1 MLLHL
6 PDLLEPARLAHIR
19 QRLETAEWGDGRI
32 TAGHQSARAKE
43 NLQLPENSPLASELG
58 ALVLE
63 AVSRDSSFFAA
74 ALPRRIYPPLFNCYR
89 GGGRF
94 GNHID
99 NAVRYDRSQPNRAEP
114 VRTDV
119 SVTIFLSPP
128 EDYDGGELLIEDTFG
143 SQRVKLPAGH
153 AVLYPASSLH
163 QVTAVTRGQRLAAF
177 FWVQSMVRDDGQR
190 RLLFD
195 LDLSIRQLTRDL
207 PDHPSLLGLT
217 GTYHNL
223 LRRWAEV

>member
-1 MLLHL
+1 M
-6 PDLLEPARLAHIR
+6 
-19 QRLETAEWGDGRI
+19 
-32 TAGHQSARAKE
+32 
-43 NLQLPENSPLASELG
+43 
-58 ALVLE
+58 
-63 AVSRDSSFFAA
+63 
-74 ALPRRIYPPLFNCYR
+74 
-89 GGGRF
+89 
-94 GNHID
+94 
-99 NAVRYDRSQPNRAEP
+99 RYDRSQPNRTEP

-119 SVTIFLSPP
+119 SITIFLSPP

-223 LRRWAEV
+223 LRRWAEL